1 LVIQSSNGKINLIS
15 RQTVIESPILSPE
28 GTQFASFRAT
38 VTISEMDAETAVQQA
53 TDANAA
59 MARAPDDPTDQL
71 PPTLSAVASAAM
83 GQFDLGSILKRLEG
97 FMKLAD
103 LATEVCVLSN
113 VVRYQN

>member
-1 LVIQSSNGKINLIS
+1 MS

-28 GTQFASFRAT
+28 GTQFASLKLT
-38 VTISEMDAETAVQQA
+38 VPISEMDAETAVQQA
-53 TDANAA
+53 ADANAA

-83 GQFDLGSILKRLEG
+83 SQFDLGRILKRLEG

-103 LATEVCVLSN
+103 LAAEVCFLFSVFC
-113 VVRYQN
+113 